1 MNAFLLKENYYALVL
16 SILKGWTPE
25 QSFLYFETGEIMRL
39 SSIRKDI
46 TNDDVM
52 DMVALRDQGLT
63 YKEIGDLYNAKKDMI
78 VKRIDRYM
86 TNKKKAVGG

>member
-1 MNAFLLKENYYALVL
+1 MMNDFLLKENYYALVL

-25 QSFLYFETGEIMRL
+25 QSFLYFETGKIMRL

-52 DMVALRDQGLT
+52 DMVALKEQGLT

-78 VKRIDRYM
+78 VKRIDRYL
-86 TNKKKAVGG
+86 NKKKAIGG